1 MSVPLITG
9 INDAIIGLTGSY
21 YLMGII
27 IMVFFI
33 IAFLIMGLEFKYA
46 IMFTSPLV
54 LGFVE
59 MGWFPVI
66 VSTLFWLAIGGI
78 GIYMLWTQLSER

>member
-9 INDAIIGLTGSY
+9 INDAVVGLTGSY
-21 YLMGII
+21 YLMGIL
-27 IMVFFI
+27 IMVFFM
-33 IAFLIMGLEFKYA
+33 IAFLIMGLQFKYA

-66 VSTLFWLAIGGI
+66 VSTFFWLAIAGI
-78 GIYMLWTQLSER
+78 GIIMLWTQFSDR